1 MAVKYKEDPEND
13 DFMKEV
19 MDLLGEWLDKNTNT
33 CSLAKLGLIN
43 NHYFFS

>member
-19 MDLLGEWLDKNTNT
+19 MDLLGD
-33 CSLAKLGLIN
+33 
-43 NHYFFS
+43 

>member
-19 MDLLGEWLDKNTNT
+19 MDLLGEWLDQYTYICMQLN
-33 CSLAKLGLIN
+33 
-43 NHYFFS
+43 